1 VPPARFN
8 NTLSERSLERI
19 RRLVLAAETLS
30 EPRKTAALIEEADAA
45 QDPKGALG
53 ALRMLDVEG
62 VVHATAGGRKQLI
75 WNAGP
80 RPEGVSA
87 PRAAW
92 LGPTKNLHKL
102 LRSASNEWLP
112 TDYLV
117 LRCGFDPDLSL
128 GQDEMYRTLPALR
141 GMPVTAFSDVS
152 KNGRRYA
159 LGALKAL
166 HVRETVEWGHYSSQA
181 IVWRWVGPGALG
193 HRRESWPML
202 HFEYHREP
210 DSILNPRGYE
220 WHRARQ
226 GGVDKRKLAHTR
238 AWQAWI
244 EENHPAEATAYELRK
259 YQKERELKR
268 QSEQDQK
275 EARSWGWKP
284 DE

>member
-1 VPPARFN
+1 
-8 NTLSERSLERI
+8 
-19 RRLVLAAETLS
+19 
-30 EPRKTAALIEEADAA
+30 
-45 QDPKGALG
+45 
-53 ALRMLDVEG
+53 
-62 VVHATAGGRKQLI
+62 
-75 WNAGP
+75 
-80 RPEGVSA
+80 
-87 PRAAW
+87 
-92 LGPTKNLHKL
+92 
-102 LRSASNEWLP
+102 
-112 TDYLV
+112 
-117 LRCGFDPDLSL
+117 
-128 GQDEMYRTLPALR
+128 
-141 GMPVTAFSDVS
+141 
-152 KNGRRYA
+152 
-159 LGALKAL
+159 
-166 HVRETVEWGHYSSQA
+166 
-181 IVWRWVGPGALG
+181 
-193 HRRESWPML
+193 ML